1 MWKHANKNRHKNN
14 TQFSEH
20 FRKKSPSQN
29 TRIAF
34 QSIKISKFSRIAC
47 FQTPLV
53 ARTLG
58 AHVIRRLFKNTSR
71 LYVLTGWTVW
81 LLKTENEKFTRWF
94 SIFDS
99 FDHLPPVLAADTEK
113 SAPKSKTSGT
123 LGIQEGK
130 KNIEQTLKLHQIWTG
145 LWAPD
150 SDYWI
155 TATWSRIRNLSLNTA
170 DIYCNKLERILLPF
184 YIFIE
189 RRGGKWTF
197 CNLGAWFWPNFR
209 ANRLYER
216 KVTWKYKFGSVMSYW
231 KETRLFSGWRAS
243 LKNFFA
249 YAL

>member
-1 MWKHANKNRHKNN
+1 M
-14 TQFSEH
+14 
-20 FRKKSPSQN
+20 KSINLSA
-29 TRIAF
+29 RIL
-34 QSIKISKFSRIAC
+34 QISLWLWKISKFSRIAC

-81 LLKTENEKFTRWF
+81 LLKIENEKFTRWF
-94 SIFDS
+94 SSFDS

-113 SAPKSKTSGT
+113 SAPTSKTSGT

-130 KNIEQTLKLHQIWTG
+130 KKYWTKVKTTPNMDRVMGTWFG
-145 LWAPD
+145 LLNNRHM
-150 SDYWI
+150 I
-155 TATWSRIRNLSLNTA
+155 KNTELNTA
-170 DIYCNKLERILLPF
+170 DIFCFKLERILLPF
-184 YIFIE
+184 YTFIE

-216 KVTWKYKFGSVMSYW
+216 KVTWKYKFDSVMSYW

-249 YAL
+249 